1 MRSARV
7 GSDRAGLRSRF
18 ALVAKHTRWVRFEVP
33 LLVRVEVDDEYEDD
47 RVTQVVLAVLDG
59 PSYEGVE
66 LARDWTGHY
75 LVYDGGP
82 DAERARACSDD
93 ALGRA
98 AVVAA
103 EHREDWPAREDW
115 EQGDDPRRFPG
126 VYDDEDGDPDAE
138 GDEDDLE
145 WTSLR

>member
-1 MRSARV
+1 
-7 GSDRAGLRSRF
+7 LRSRF
-18 ALVAKHTRWVRFEVP
+18 ALVAKHTRWMRFEVP
-33 LLVRVEVDDEYEDD
+33 LFVRVEVDDEYEDD

-98 AVVAA
+98 AVLGCREGCCHQPQTRTFPLVDGCAA
-103 EHREDWPAREDW
+103 EGFLVIR
-115 EQGDDPRRFPG
+115 GTG
-126 VYDDEDGDPDAE
+126 
-138 GDEDDLE
+138 
-145 WTSLR
+145 